1 VFILLTD
8 IKSSI
13 QELRRQA
20 MQLEEAMPALTQ
32 AVNQLT
38 AEADLMTRFENDLE
52 AITLHQGYTV
62 DNVVDLVID
71 NDMTLEKQKVSPN

>member
-1 VFILLTD
+1 
-8 IKSSI
+8 
-13 QELRRQA
+13 
-20 MQLEEAMPALTQ
+20 MQLEETMPALTQ

-52 AITLHQGYTV
+52 AITSQQGYTV

>member
-1 VFILLTD
+1 
-8 IKSSI
+8 
-13 QELRRQA
+13 
-20 MQLEEAMPALTQ
+20 MPALTQ

-52 AITLHQGYTV
+52 AITLQQGYTV
-62 DNVVDLVID
+62 DDVVDLVID